1 MTAQP
6 SSSRSEC
13 TAFAPVLL
21 DTNPAVCH
29 SLCSLFSWNCDKC
42 SLLAQLVEHYLDKVG
57 VSSSSLLET
66 TIYNFSIRCFRR
78 TLLFL
83 QLLQPASNGGTI
95 WIARQ
100 SRSYRI

>member
-1 MTAQP
+1 MP
-6 SSSRSEC
+6 IS
-13 TAFAPVLL
+13 APRDSIL
-21 DTNPAVCH
+21 DTIQRVCH

-66 TIYNFSIRCFRR
+66 TIYNLSIRCFRR

-83 QLLQPASNGGTI
+83 QLLRPASNGRTI
-95 WIARQ
+95 AARFTDRQ
-100 SRSYRI
+100 AKSLLSDLI